1 MIIKSVAIILLLVA
15 VQVSA
20 ASPEKYEPNK
30 ECPAPR
36 LLPVLD
42 SSYHECNRGF
52 GNGSC
57 DRFIDTFRQLT
68 QRYDCQRSFDTGSV
82 PAVWLAGDA
91 ELEDYIQL
99 LLRLAEKPNQHYSDK
114 RFKPAR
120 AAARSLFGSK
130 ELQGI
135 LDGYIAED
143 YLELSK
149 QVDLEGA
156 E

>member
-1 MIIKSVAIILLLVA
+1 MIIKCVAIILLVVA

-20 ASPEKYEPNK
+20 ASPDKYEPNK

-57 DRFIDTFRQLT
+57 DQFVEIFHQLT
-68 QRYDCQRSFDTGSV
+68 QRYDCQRPFDTGSV
-82 PAVWLAGDA
+82 PAVWLAGA
-91 ELEDYIQL
+91 ALEDYIQL

-120 AAARSLFGSK
+120 VAARSLFGSK
-130 ELQGI
+130 EFQGI
-135 LDGYIAED
+135 LDGASAED

-149 QVDLEGA
+149 TLNLEGS